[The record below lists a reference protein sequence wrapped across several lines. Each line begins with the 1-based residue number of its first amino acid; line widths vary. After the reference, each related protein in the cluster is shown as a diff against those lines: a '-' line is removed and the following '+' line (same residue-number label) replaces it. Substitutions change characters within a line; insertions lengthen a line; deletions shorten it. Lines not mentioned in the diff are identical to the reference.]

1 MRAVGAVRVK
11 ASVNR
16 NVKGGGLW
24 PTLIYSQV
32 CRVVGGLVLPRG
44 QLQIQF
50 EEFFFFSLNVENHVR
65 DSTNSKM
72 KRCKEIHLILI
83 HFINMTVCKIP
94 ESCDTCLFDFHPDAG
109 H

>member
-50 EEFFFFSLNVENHVR
+50 EEFFFFSLNVENYVR
-65 DSTNSKM
+65 DSTNPKM
-72 KRCKEIHLILI
+72 KRKEIHLILI
-83 HFINMTVCKIP
+83 HFINMTV
-94 ESCDTCLFDFHPDAG
+94 
-109 H
+109 